1 VGQPNIHIGVLLEK
15 VEIIKHAMS
24 SAAEA
29 ETGAL
34 SQGQQGGY
42 AILTNSH
49 WLNHPQPPTP
59 IQTDNL
65 TAASVVN
72 KTIKQKRSKAPM
84 GVRF

>member
-1 VGQPNIHIGVLLEK
+1 
-15 VEIIKHAMS
+15 MS
-24 SAAEA
+24 CPQLQKLKQEHFH
-29 ETGAL
+29 
-34 SQGQQGGY
+34 QGQQGGY
-42 AILTNSH
+42 AILTNYH
-49 WLNHPQPPTP
+49 GLNHPQPPTP